1 MFLVG
6 QKPTNLE
13 NRIET
18 SPIQNIPLG
27 VLLLFLELVL
37 SVVIAGTV
45 KFLSDDLNIFSIL
58 FFRYL
63 LSLPL
68 LLVYGLYIHGSS
80 VFLIRQ
86 KGVMLARISFGLI
99 GLSCWY
105 LTVIYL
111 TLSVAT
117 VLLQT
122 VPIFI
127 TIFAPIMTSEK
138 VGIRRFFAVIIGV
151 LGVIILIDPTL
162 DGSFAYSGIGLL
174 FGIGATVFGALM
186 FITLRMLGTRDS
198 PIPTALWYNF
208 VGTII
213 FGCLAGFSNGAST
226 LEIIA
231 DEGLWLM
238 LVFVGISASFQQYL
252 MAKSHQL
259 APVTILAP
267 VHYAAIPISMIVGVL
282 YFGDII
288 DLRFLIGT
296 AVIVSSTLYI
306 FVREQTVKK
315 ISE

>member
-1 MFLVG
+1 MVG

-68 LLVYGLYIHGSS
+68 LLVYGLYIHGRS

-127 TIFAPIMTSEK
+127 TIFA
-138 VGIRRFFAVIIGV
+138 
-151 LGVIILIDPTL
+151 
-162 DGSFAYSGIGLL
+162 
-174 FGIGATVFGALM
+174 
-186 FITLRMLGTRDS
+186 
-198 PIPTALWYNF
+198 
-208 VGTII
+208 
-213 FGCLAGFSNGAST
+213 
-226 LEIIA
+226 
-231 DEGLWLM
+231 
-238 LVFVGISASFQQYL
+238 
-252 MAKSHQL
+252 
-259 APVTILAP
+259 
-267 VHYAAIPISMIVGVL
+267 
-282 YFGDII
+282 
-288 DLRFLIGT
+288 
-296 AVIVSSTLYI
+296 
-306 FVREQTVKK
+306 
-315 ISE
+315 